1 MSTVFS
7 YIPLLGSGAVI
18 GFGIGFVAKRL
29 GKYLLIIGG
38 IYFAGLLV
46 LHYQGLITIHNNL
59 GSTLSGITDF
69 FTQKIGT
76 GLTAAAV
83 SIPLLGAFAVGLY
96 IGIRRF

>member
-1 MSTVFS
+1 MSTALS

-29 GKYLLIIGG
+29 GKYLLILGG
-38 IYFAGLLV
+38 IYFASLLI

-59 GSTLSGITDF
+59 GSTLSGTVDF

-83 SIPLLGAFAVGLY
+83 TIPLLGAFAVGLY
-96 IGIRRF
+96 LGVRRF

>member
-1 MSTVFS
+1 MSTVLS
-7 YIPLLGSGAVI
+7 YIPILGSGAVI

-29 GKYLLIIGG
+29 GKYLLIFGA
-38 IYFAGLLV
+38 IYFVSLLA

-59 GSTLSGITDF
+59 GSTLSGISEF
-69 FTQKIGT
+69 FTQRVGT

-96 IGIRRF
+96 LGVRRF